1 VYIEDEKCSV
11 DEISLTKNHDFFL
24 NKSSL
29 RVEKKKIKLENFF
42 FYFKKNLFGEYL
54 S

>member
-29 RVEKKKIKLENFF
+29 RVEKNKSSLRVFFFILKKTYLENI
-42 FYFKKNLFGEYL
+42 
-54 S
+54 